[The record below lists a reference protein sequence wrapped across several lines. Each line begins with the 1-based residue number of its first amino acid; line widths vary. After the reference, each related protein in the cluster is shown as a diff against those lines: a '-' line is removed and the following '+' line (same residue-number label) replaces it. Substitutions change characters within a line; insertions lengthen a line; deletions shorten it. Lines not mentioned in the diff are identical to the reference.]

1 MNNITTYKI
10 IENLKQL
17 RKNFNLTQAD
27 LAKKLNLSFQQISN
41 LENGRRNLTLEQAL
55 LLNQIFGVSVDWI
68 LGISSI
74 PQNINT
80 EAVSKALIVRINDIY
95 EQTHKWKQSAP
106 DKPEAKQEILDLC
119 EAYRKI
125 NKNRTSKLEKILEI
139 QKTVELWWYLKQK
152 ISMID

>member
-27 LAKKLNLSFQQISN
+27 LAKKLNLSFQQMSN
-41 LENGRRNLTLEQAL
+41 LENGRRSLTLKQAL
-55 LLNQIFGVSVDWI
+55 LLNQIFSVSTDWI
-68 LGISSI
+68 LGISSV

-80 EAVSKALIVRINDIY
+80 EAVSKALLIRINDIY
-95 EQTHKWKQSAP
+95 EQTKKWKASAP

-119 EAYRKI
+119 KAYNEI
-125 NKNRTSKLEKILEI
+125 NKNKASELNKILEI
-139 QKTVELWWYLKQK
+139 QKTVELW
-152 ISMID
+152 

>member
-1 MNNITTYKI
+1 MNNITTSKI

-41 LENGRRNLTLEQAL
+41 LENGRRNLTLEQTL
-55 LLNQIFGVSVDWI
+55 LLNQKFGVSVDWI

-74 PQNINT
+74 SQNTNT
-80 EAVSKALIVRINDIY
+80 EAVSKALLIRINDIY
-95 EQTHKWKQSAP
+95 EQTHKWKPSAP

-119 EAYRKI
+119 EAYREI
-125 NKNRTSKLEKILEI
+125 NKNRTSELEKILEI
-139 QKTVELWWYLKQK
+139 QKTVELW
-152 ISMID
+152 

>member
-1 MNNITTYKI
+1 MNNIITSKI

-55 LLNQIFGVSVDWI
+55 LLNQKFGVSVDWI

-74 PQNINT
+74 PQNTNT
-80 EAVSKALIVRINDIY
+80 EAVSKALLIRINDIY
-95 EQTHKWKQSAP
+95 EQTHKWKPSAP

-119 EAYRKI
+119 EAYREI

-139 QKTVELWWYLKQK
+139 QKTVELW
-152 ISMID
+152 

>member
-1 MNNITTYKI
+1 MNNITTSKI

-41 LENGRRNLTLEQAL
+41 LENGRRNLTLEQTL
-55 LLNQIFGVSVDWI
+55 LLNQKFGVSVDWI

-74 PQNINT
+74 PQNTNT
-80 EAVSKALIVRINDIY
+80 EAVSKALLIRINDIY
-95 EQTHKWKQSAP
+95 EQTHKWKPSAP

-119 EAYRKI
+119 EAYREI
-125 NKNRTSKLEKILEI
+125 NKNRTSELEKSICGN
-139 QKTVELWWYLKQK
+139 
-152 ISMID
+152 

>member
-1 MNNITTYKI
+1 MNNITTSKI

-41 LENGRRNLTLEQAL
+41 LENGRRNLTLEQTL
-55 LLNQIFGVSVDWI
+55 LLNQKFGVSVDWI

-74 PQNINT
+74 PQNTNT
-80 EAVSKALIVRINDIY
+80 KAVSKALLIRINDIY
-95 EQTHKWKQSAP
+95 EQTHKWKPSAP

-119 EAYRKI
+119 KAYNEI
-125 NKNRTSKLEKILEI
+125 NKNKASELNKILEI
-139 QKTVELWWYLKQK
+139 QKAVELW
-152 ISMID
+152 

>member
-1 MNNITTYKI
+1 MNNITTSKI

-41 LENGRRNLTLEQAL
+41 LENGRRNLTLEQTL
-55 LLNQIFGVSVDWI
+55 LLNQKFGVSVDWI

-74 PQNINT
+74 PQNTNT
-80 EAVSKALIVRINDIY
+80 EAVSKALLIRINDIY
-95 EQTHKWKQSAP
+95 EQTHKWKPSAP

-119 EAYRKI
+119 EAYNDI
-125 NKNRTSKLEKILEI
+125 NKNKASELNKILEI
-139 QKTVELWWYLKQK
+139 QKAVELW
-152 ISMID
+152 